1 MVPLKL
7 LVIGDAASGKTSLSF
22 RYVTG
27 GHRQS
32 HILTA
37 GVNFLVKRVEIDY
50 QNRKLPIKATIW
62 DTGGQE
68 RFRTLI
74 PAFYQGGKAALIL
87 SDVTRR
93 STLENTETWFQ
104 RLREHAGDCPCILV
118 ANKVDLVEERQVS
131 DEEIAQQ
138 AEKLG
143 IDYFCTSAITEE
155 AVEETFLRLILDGYK
170 YNQLLKTAEEK
181 SGEES

>member
-1 MVPLKL
+1 MFLTDVADKTEVIPLKL

-37 GVNFLVKRVEIDY
+37 GVNFLVKRVEIEY
-50 QNRKLPIKATIW
+50 NNRKIPIKATIW

-87 SDVTRR
+87 SDVTRP
-93 STLENTETWFQ
+93 STLENTET
-104 RLREHAGDCPCILV
+104 
-118 ANKVDLVEERQVS
+118 
-131 DEEIAQQ
+131 
-138 AEKLG
+138 
-143 IDYFCTSAITEE
+143 
-155 AVEETFLRLILDGYK
+155 
-170 YNQLLKTAEEK
+170 
-181 SGEES
+181 

>member
-1 MVPLKL
+1 M
-7 LVIGDAASGKTSLSF
+7 IGDAASGKTSLSF

-37 GVNFLVKRVEIDY
+37 GVNFLVKRMEIEQD
-50 QNRKLPIKATIW
+50 NKIIPIKATIW

-87 SDVTRR
+87 FDVTRP
-93 STLENTETWFQ
+93 STLENTEIWFQ
-104 RLREHAGDCPCILV
+104 KLREYAGNCPCLLIG
-118 ANKVDLVEERQVS
+118 NKVDLEDERKIS
-131 DEEIAQQ
+131 DEEIAQK
-138 AEKLG
+138 ANELG

-155 AVEETFLRLILDGYK
+155 AVEETFLRFISDGYK
-170 YNQLLKTAEEK
+170 YNQLLKNGEINKANNEIEE
-181 SGEES
+181 E

>member
-1 MVPLKL
+1 M
-7 LVIGDAASGKTSLSF
+7 IGDATSGKTSLSF

-37 GVNFLVKRVEIDY
+37 GVNFLVKRMEIEHN
-50 QNRKLPIKATIW
+50 NRKIPIKATIW

-87 SDVTRR
+87 SDVTRP
-93 STLENTETWFQ
+93 STLANTETWFQ
-104 RLREHAGDCPCILV
+104 RLKEYAGDCPCLLV
-118 ANKVDLVEERQVS
+118 ANKIDLVDERVVS
-131 DEEIAQQ
+131 DEEIAYQ
-138 AEKLG
+138 AKKLG
-143 IDYFCTSAITEE
+143 IDYFCTSAITEV
-155 AVEETFLRLILDGYK
+155 AVEETFLKLILEGYK
-170 YNQLLKTAEEK
+170 YSQLLKIDEDKSEE
-181 SGEES
+181 EDI